1 MRYRE
6 GEEPVQRLANN
17 ANDEMFFGSTIYGF
31 ILGLGFI
38 VVGLRVKQK
47 WLTFWGAG
55 LSLAS
60 VASWFTMM

>member
-6 GEEPVQRLANN
+6 GEPVERLANHSS
-17 ANDEMFFGSTIYGF
+17 DGMFFGSTIYGF
-31 ILGLGFI
+31 ILGLGF
-38 VVGLRVKQK
+38 VFVGLKVKQK
-47 WLTFWGAG
+47 WLMFWGAG